1 MSPRVPTAFRPLETS
16 FLFDEEPIMRR
27 AATSVPLSMS
37 YDGSD
42 PYAPERLQLLS
53 RLEQRWCPSRP
64 ATCGPPRSSTC
75 VAPVPRRSFGS
86 RPSSSSSVSL
96 SSFDEDAACL
106 ELRGIFGHGE
116 EVSSSRSS
124 SATLSPYGRRSVT
137 PTSADGGFFPLEEIV
152 VNSHSPISR
161 ASNPMPLDLGFGSA
175 Y

>member
-16 FLFDEEPIMRR
+16 FSYDDEEPIMRR
-27 AATSVPLSMS
+27 AATSVPCESGG
-37 YDGSD
+37 Y
-42 PYAPERLQLLS
+42 PYAPERLELLS

-64 ATCGPPRSSTC
+64 ATCGPARSKTC

-106 ELRGIFGHGE
+106 ELRGIFGLGE
-116 EVSSSRSS
+116 DVSLSRSS
-124 SATLSPYGRRSVT
+124 SATLSPYGRRSAT

-161 ASNPMPLDLGFGSA
+161 ASNPMPLDLGFGSV